1 MLDTIKYE
9 NEIREITRYAQEEKC
24 VSEETINK
32 TFKILDDD
40 LFNDIEDYLDSIGI
54 DIIRTI
60 KDDDEPSD
68 EELVKEFNQIKNIKE
83 NISSTEKQNI
93 NNFISS
99 YFTEIGQIPLLTFEE
114 EVELGKRIKAG
125 YEAETK
131 LANNLNIGD
140 DEKEKLRKISSDGL
154 MARECL
160 IESNLKLVVSIAKHY
175 QNRGLS
181 LMDLIQEGN
190 LGLIKAVYR
199 FDPSKGF
206 RFSTYGTWWIRQ
218 AITRAIVEQGRMVRI
233 PAHVIDSLNK
243 LKKARRELSMQLG
256 YDPSIKEI
264 ADKLNLK
271 ESDIEYLDY
280 ISQDIVSLDSP
291 ISDDDDD
298 TLFSDMIEDTTA
310 STTLEFAI
318 REENKERIADAL
330 STLPPREA
338 RIINLRY
345 GFVDNIPKTLDEIGR
360 EFGITRE
367 RVRQLEIRA
376 IRHLR
381 HPSRMK
387 ILRKVAIG
395 KTLK

>member
-114 EVELGKRIKAG
+114 GVELGKRIKAG

-291 ISDDDDD
+291 ISDDDD

>member
-199 FDPSKGF
+199 FDPS
-206 RFSTYGTWWIRQ
+206 
-218 AITRAIVEQGRMVRI
+218 
-233 PAHVIDSLNK
+233 
-243 LKKARRELSMQLG
+243 
-256 YDPSIKEI
+256 
-264 ADKLNLK
+264 
-271 ESDIEYLDY
+271 
-280 ISQDIVSLDSP
+280 
-291 ISDDDDD
+291 
-298 TLFSDMIEDTTA
+298 
-310 STTLEFAI
+310 
-318 REENKERIADAL
+318 
-330 STLPPREA
+330 
-338 RIINLRY
+338 
-345 GFVDNIPKTLDEIGR
+345 
-360 EFGITRE
+360 
-367 RVRQLEIRA
+367 
-376 IRHLR
+376 
-381 HPSRMK
+381 
-387 ILRKVAIG
+387 
-395 KTLK
+395 

>member
-233 PAHVIDSLNK
+233 HAHVIDSLNK
-243 LKKARRELSMQLG
+243 LKKARREISLQLG

-291 ISDDDDD
+291 ISDDDD

>member
-280 ISQDIVSLDSP
+280 ISQDIVSLDSA
-291 ISDDDDD
+291 ISDDDD

>member
-125 YEAETK
+125 YEAETR

-291 ISDDDDD
+291 ISDDDD

>member
-291 ISDDDDD
+291 ISDDDD

>member
-280 ISQDIVSLDSP
+280 ISQDIVSLNSP
-291 ISDDDDD
+291 ISDDDD

>member
-32 TFKILDDD
+32 TFRILDDD

-291 ISDDDDD
+291 ISDDDD

>member
-114 EVELGKRIKAG
+114 EVELGKRIKTG

-291 ISDDDDD
+291 ISDDDD

>member
-131 LANNLNIGD
+131 LANNLNIVD

-291 ISDDDDD
+291 ISDDDD

>member
-291 ISDDDDD
+291 ISDDD

>member
-1 MLDTIKYE
+1 
-9 NEIREITRYAQEEKC
+9 
-24 VSEETINK
+24 
-32 TFKILDDD
+32 
-40 LFNDIEDYLDSIGI
+40 
-54 DIIRTI
+54 
-60 KDDDEPSD
+60 
-68 EELVKEFNQIKNIKE
+68 
-83 NISSTEKQNI
+83 
-93 NNFISS
+93 
-99 YFTEIGQIPLLTFEE
+99 
-114 EVELGKRIKAG
+114 
-125 YEAETK
+125 
-131 LANNLNIGD
+131 
-140 DEKEKLRKISSDGL
+140 

-291 ISDDDDD
+291 ISDDDD